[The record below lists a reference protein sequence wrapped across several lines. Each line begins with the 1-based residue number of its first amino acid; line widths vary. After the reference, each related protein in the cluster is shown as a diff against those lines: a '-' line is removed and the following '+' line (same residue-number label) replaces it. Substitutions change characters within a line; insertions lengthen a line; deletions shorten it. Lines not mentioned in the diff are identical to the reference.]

1 MWEAIKY
8 VGSGFTLIAF
18 LFAVGSIMYRQYIM
32 REEKLIKTAPEE
44 QRPILVKDAL
54 EFFGVD
60 TAQLTQSQQ
69 YDIALEQIRARGKRF
84 QISATVIVVV
94 TIVAAGTTAYA
105 IYENLPKPRPVAVNC
120 SAYSS
125 TSGTTP
131 AVVHFKNSSNRTVQV
146 YWIDYH
152 GKLNYQFDIG
162 PDGTYKADSFI
173 SHSWCIKDT
182 SSGQDILAVV
192 VKAPDQD
199 VDIPPTP

>member
-32 REEKLIKTAPEE
+32 REEKLIRTVPEG
-44 QRPILVKDAL
+44 QRAALVKDAL

-69 YDIALEQIRARGKRF
+69 YDIALEQIRSRGKRF
-84 QISATVIVVV
+84 QTGVTVIVAV
-94 TIVAAGTTAYA
+94 TIIAAGTTAYA
-105 IYENLPKPRPVAVNC
+105 IYENPSKPRPMTVNC

-125 TSGTTP
+125 TSGSTP
-131 AVVHFKNSSNRTVQV
+131 ATVHFKNLSDRTVQV

-162 PDGTYKADSFI
+162 PNGTYKADSFI
-173 SHSWCIKDT
+173 SHSWCVKDGK
-182 SSGQDILAVV
+182 SGQDILAVV
-192 VKAPDQD
+192 IKAPDQD
-199 VDIPPTP
+199 VVVSGTP